1 MRRLKSEVIGKDAVR
16 LGAYLLA
23 SWALIGGAA
32 GEARMVQS
40 VALPGTFTREAWQQT
55 SGQKEVT
62 ARSVGGRLI
71 LTSNV
76 SLSDYAAYRRD
87 ERFYVIIPH
96 AKLANAAA
104 VRALPG
110 ASAEGRGDDL
120 VLSFRL
126 RPDSGARVNQRFNR
140 LEIIFT
146 GPGSTAVNSS
156 VLSASDADRSSMRP
170 EEKRREEGRQK
181 ANSAS
186 SSTASS
192 TAIAIQSSSA
202 SSSTAIAIPS
212 PEVGEDRRPA
222 SEAKVE
228 DARHPAIVKK
238 GWLVAALIFAL
249 LLALLSARALSTR
262 SGRRSETNDELRRA
276 EGGTPEF
283 GSLPDRESDASP
295 AREVG
300 ESQRPMDRREDHLPM
315 MSEDRTD
322 EGAVETRVGIGAE
335 RREGRA
341 AGDFREEVESEEELW
356 RSIATAF
363 DDPIRERRE
372 EAARALVQIAERSAK
387 SRAEIF
393 ARALLEADAERRRR
407 IGEAICSAGLA
418 DEAISRLGN
427 EDEEAREAFALLFVL
442 AKAGELEPLAR
453 AIRES
458 ESNRIRLTIVRLLA
472 LCDHPDVLPTLK
484 RLVAQTELPSDV
496 RSALMEA
503 IYQQSSAK
511 LSAERRASG

>member
-40 VALPGTFTREAWQQT
+40 VAPTGTFTREAWQQT
-55 SGQKEVT
+55 LGQKEVT

-126 RPDSGARVNQRFNR
+126 RPDSGARVNQRFNH

-156 VLSASDADRSSMRP
+156 VLSASGADRSSMRS

-186 SSTASS
+186 SS

-212 PEVGEDRRPA
+212 PEVGEDRRPT

-228 DARHPAIVKK
+228 DARRSTPVKK
-238 GWLVAALIFAL
+238 GWFVAALIFAL

-262 SGRRSETNDELRRA
+262 SGRRSETSGELRRA

-283 GSLPDRESDASP
+283 GPLPDRESEASP
-295 AREVG
+295 AREIG
-300 ESQRPMDRREDHLPM
+300 ESQRPMDRREDHLPT

-322 EGAVETRVGIGAE
+322 EGAVETRVGIDAE
-335 RREGRA
+335 RGEGRA
-341 AGDFREEVESEEELW
+341 AGDFRDEVESEEELW

-372 EAARALVQIAERSAK
+372 EVARALVQIAERSAK

-458 ESNRIRLTIVRLLA
+458 ESNRIRLTIARLLA